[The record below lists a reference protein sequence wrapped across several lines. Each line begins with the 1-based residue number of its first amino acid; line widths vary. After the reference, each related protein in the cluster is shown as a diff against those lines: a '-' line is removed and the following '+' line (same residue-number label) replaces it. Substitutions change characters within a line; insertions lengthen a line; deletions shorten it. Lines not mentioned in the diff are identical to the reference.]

1 MSDVDQQRELTRT
14 ALAALEPYG
23 SVLAGSGS
31 IREHGLIDRPTE
43 DIDLFT
49 VMDYKGLFSHTALE
63 AVELGMSEQ
72 VGLDLGRGG

>member
-1 MSDVDQQRELTRT
+1 MSNVDQQRELTRT

-49 VMDYKGLFSHTALE
+49 VMDYKGLFSHTAHGSRRAGDE
-63 AVELGMSEQ
+63 GA
-72 VGLDLGRGG
+72 GGPGPG